1 MLSQKHKAKE
11 NRQAYSWNG
20 FKTLEKQL
28 INTDR
33 VNVAE
38 LQSVTKDK

>member
-1 MLSQKHKAKE
+1 MCSQKQGARK
-11 NRQAYSWNG
+11 NSQAYSWNG

-28 INTDR
+28 INTDS
-33 VNVAE
+33 VNIAE